1 MPATKKLTIAALL
14 AVTVSVAGCNSKK
27 ASSADSA
34 TAATTAA
41 AAPAASAAS
50 SGAGAPAATAS
61 VAPAS
66 GAGAAASGG
75 CALTPAQAAT
85 VMGDTYGLPQN
96 LNGICYYAGTAN
108 SFSVDVENA
117 SGTHDFV
124 AALAAAKQN
133 QQTDTSTTVPG
144 LGDKAAIVQ
153 FEIVVAAGGKTIDI
167 RGDSSFGNDGSKL
180 TALAK
185 LVVADLH

>member
-41 AAPAASAAS
+41 AAPAASAAPAAN
-50 SGAGAPAATAS
+50 SGASAPAAA
-61 VAPAS
+61 AS
-66 GAGAAASGG
+66 GAGAATPGG
-75 CALTPAQAAT
+75 CALTPAQATT
-85 VMGDTYGLPQN
+85 VMGDTYGVPQN
-96 LNGICYYAGTAN
+96 LNGICYYAGSAN
-108 SFSVDVENA
+108 SFSIDVENA
-117 SGTHDFV
+117 SGGHDFD